1 MAGKIVDMSKIK
13 QVLRL
18 HDEGKSNR
26 EIARVLNINKETVN
40 NYVKTLK
47 EHPSDME
54 KLLTLDDPE
63 LERKFHEGNP
73 AYTDKRFNEFSS
85 LLPYLQKELERKHVT
100 RRLLWEEYIKKYPG
114 GYRFTQF
121 CFHLKQNLV
130 ASSPTTVLWGTYNPA
145 EKLYVDFAGDK
156 LSYVDIQTGEIIKVE
171 VFVACLPYTD
181 YGFALCVPSQKS
193 EDFIYAIRKCLEA
206 IGGVPKILVTD
217 NLKSAVV
224 KSDRYEPEINKIL
237 EDMGNH
243 YGFVTIPCQP
253 RAPKQKALVEN
264 HVKLVYHNVY
274 AKLRNQMFYSL
285 EELNA
290 DVSEKMH
297 EHNQTR
303 MQQRPYSREE
313 HFFATEKELLSKL
326 RNEPFEVKLYS
337 DLQVQS
343 NCCVYLGRDKR
354 YYSVPYKF
362 IGKRARVIYTRS
374 LVSIYVDGK
383 KVAVHLRTEGFGY
396 TIVREHMAS
405 NSQAVTSRSAQYYI
419 DKAARISQD
428 FCILLKAMFD
438 RPGILPETQY
448 KRCDGLFHL
457 LHSSPLDDFNYAYRT
472 ALANGC
478 FRFSFIEGLVK
489 NAKVVRQTCKVI
501 DNPVSKDHA
510 NIRGKDSF
518 K

>member
-18 HDEGKSNR
+18 HDEGESNR
-26 EIARVLNINKETVN
+26 EIARMLNINKETVN

-47 EHPSDME
+47 EHPSDKE
-54 KLLTLDDPE
+54 KFLELDDPE
-63 LERKFHEGNP
+63 LERKLHEGNP
-73 AYTDKRFNEFSS
+73 AYTDERFNEFSS

-100 RRLLWEEYIKKYPG
+100 RRLLWQEYIEKHPG

-130 ASSPTTVLWGTYNPA
+130 ASSPTTVLSGTYNPA

-156 LSYVDIQTGEIIKVE
+156 LSYVDTQTGEIIKAE

-193 EDFIYAIRKCLEA
+193 EDFIYAIRKCFEA

-264 HVKLVYHNVY
+264 HVKLVYHHVY

-285 EELNA
+285 EDLNA
-290 DVSEKMH
+290 AVSEKMH

-313 HFFATEKELLSKL
+313 HFLATEKELLCEL
-326 RNEPFEVKLYS
+326 RSEPFEVKMYS

-343 NCCVYLGRDKR
+343 NCCVYLGRDKH
-354 YYSVPYKF
+354 YYSVPYEF

-374 LVSIYVDGK
+374 LVLIYVDGK
-383 KVAVHLRTEGFGY
+383 KVAVHQRTEGFGY
-396 TIVREHMAS
+396 TIVSKHMAS

-419 DKAARISQD
+419 DKAARSSQD
-428 FCILLKAMFD
+428 FCMLLKAMFD

-457 LHSSPLDDFNYAYRT
+457 LHASPIDDFNYACRI
-472 ALANGC
+472 ALVNGY
-478 FRFSFIEGLVK
+478 FRFSFIEGLIK
-489 NAKVVRQTCKVI
+489 NAKAVRRTCEVV
-501 DNPVSKDHA
+501 DNPVPKDHT